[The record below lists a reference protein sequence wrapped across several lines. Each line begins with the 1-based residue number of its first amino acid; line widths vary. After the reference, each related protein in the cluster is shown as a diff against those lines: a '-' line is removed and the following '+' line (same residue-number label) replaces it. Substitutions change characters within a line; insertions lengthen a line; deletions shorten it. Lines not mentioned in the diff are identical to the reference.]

1 MQETNN
7 SSRKN
12 LGLADIRAHLSGQ
25 DGKGY
30 WRSLDE
36 LAQTD
41 AFTKLVQREFPEQ
54 ADELKD
60 PVSRRNFLKLMGASF
75 AFGGLSACTIQ
86 PQEKIVP
93 QVRAPEEIIPGK
105 PLFYATA
112 YVEHGIGTGI
122 LVESHMGRPTKIE
135 GNPQHPASL
144 GGTSGSTQASVLDLY
159 DPDRSQTVKNAGRL
173 STWSTF
179 LDNFTQQLGLQG
191 LEDGAG
197 LRILTRTVTSPTQ
210 GLLLSQIKERY
221 PLSKWHQ
228 YEPVNRDTYNAGALA
243 AYGKH
248 VNSVLKFDK
257 ANVILSIDSDFANSG
272 AASVR
277 YARDFAAK
285 RRVRDG
291 QQSMNRL
298 YVVESSPSA
307 TGSSADH
314 RWSMGTGAMENLVLQ
329 IASALGVST
338 QGGSSPTESSDSV
351 KALIKDLQANAGQS
365 IVTAG
370 QHMSADVHA
379 LVHAINDKLGNIGH
393 TVILTD
399 PLEVD
404 STPQL
409 DSISELVD
417 DMNEG
422 RVDLLVILGG
432 NPVYDTPGDLSFS
445 DAIDKVST
453 RIHMGLAENET
464 SDLCHWHLPESHF
477 LESWGDV
484 RAYNGL
490 VTIIQPL
497 IEPLYK
503 AHSSYD
509 LLAIMAGKAGTPAL
523 DLVRNYWESQSK
535 SVNFATQWRRA
546 LHDGYLSDTEFPSI
560 DVTVRESISLDS
572 SFGRLP
578 EEDVLE
584 LQLRPDPM
592 IGDGSKANN
601 GWLQESPRPV
611 TKLTWDNAALVSP
624 KTAERL
630 RLKSERLANLRLG
643 QSKLSVPVWVVPGQ
657 AENVITLHLGYGRKR
672 SGRIANGCG
681 FSAYQLSTA
690 ESPNGAVGLQI
701 SGTYEKYPLA
711 TTQDHHS
718 MEGRDFVR
726 EASLD
731 YYKDHPHFVHEG
743 WYAHDPPED
752 LTLYNR
758 TDHDY
763 NGYSWGMVIDL
774 TACIGCNTCAI
785 ACQAENNIPVVG
797 KDQVLNGR
805 EMSWI
810 RVDRYYKGEVD
821 EPDIVHQPVPCMQC
835 ENAPCEVVCPVA
847 ATVHSAEGLN
857 DMVYNRCVGT
867 RYCANNCPYKVR
879 RFNFLLYADTE
890 SESLKLQRNP
900 DVTVRSRGVMEK
912 CTYCVQRISQN
923 RMEAKASGVEI
934 EDGQIVTACEQ
945 ACPTEA
951 IVFGNINDPDSRV
964 SRYKASEL
972 NYGTLTDLNTR
983 PRTTYLAALKNPN
996 PEIVGS

>member
-1 MQETNN
+1 MQETNTTT
-7 SSRKN
+7 RKQFE
-12 LGLADIRAHLSGQ
+12 LSDVRAHLSGQ
-25 DGKGY
+25 EGQEY

-41 AFTKLVQREFPEQ
+41 AFTELVQREFPEQ

-60 PVSRRNFLKLMGASF
+60 PVTRRNFLKLMGASF
-75 AFGGLSACTIQ
+75 ALGGLSACTIQ

-93 QVRAPEEIIPGK
+93 QVRAPEEIVPGK

-112 YVEHGIGTGI
+112 HVEHGIGTGI

-144 GGTSGSTQASVLDLY
+144 GGTSGAVQASILDLY

-191 LEDGAG
+191 LKDGSG

-210 GLLLSQIKERY
+210 GSLLSEIQQRF
-221 PLSKWHQ
+221 PRSKWHQ
-228 YEPVNRDTYNAGALA
+228 YEPINRDAYNAGAMA
-243 AYGKH
+243 AYGRH
-248 VNSVLKFDK
+248 VNSVLRFDK

-272 AASVR
+272 EASAR
-277 YARDFAAK
+277 YARDFSAK

-291 QQSMNRL
+291 QETMNRL
-298 YVVESSPSA
+298 YMVESSPTA

-314 RWSMGTGAMENLVLQ
+314 RWAMGTGAMESFVLQ
-329 IASALGVST
+329 IAGALGIAT
-338 QGGSSPTESSDSV
+338 RGASPVGEPSDSV
-351 KALIKDLQANAGQS
+351 KALVKDLQSNTGQS
-365 IVTAG
+365 LVTAG
-370 QHMSADVHA
+370 RHMSADIHA
-379 LVHAINDKLGNIGH
+379 LVHAINDKLGNVGQ
-393 TVILTD
+393 TVILTA
-399 PLEVD
+399 PLEID
-404 STPQL
+404 PSSQI
-409 DSISELVD
+409 DSISELVE

-422 RVDLLVILGG
+422 RVDLLVVLGG
-432 NPVYDTPGDLSFS
+432 NPVYDAPNDLAFS
-445 DAIDKVST
+445 DAIEKVST
-453 RIHMGLAENET
+453 RVHMGLAENET
-464 SDLCHWHLPESHF
+464 SDLCHWHLPESHY

-484 RAYNGL
+484 KAYNGL
-490 VTIIQPL
+490 VSIIQPL

-503 AHSSYD
+503 ANSVYD
-509 LLAIMAGKAGTPAL
+509 LLAIIAGQAGTPAL
-523 DLVRNYWESQSK
+523 DLVRSYWESQTK
-535 SVNFATQWRRA
+535 SVSFATQWRRA
-546 LHDGYLSDTEFPSI
+546 LHDGFLSGTESPTVDTKI
-560 DVTVRESISLDS
+560 REISLGAN
-572 SFGRLP
+572 FGQLP
-578 EEDVLE
+578 EEDVIE

-592 IGDGSKANN
+592 VGDGSKANN
-601 GWLQESPRPV
+601 GWLQETPRPI

-630 RLKSERLANLRLG
+630 RLKNERLADLRLG
-643 QSKLSVPVWVVPGQ
+643 QSKLSVPVWIVPGQ
-657 AENVITLHLGYGRKR
+657 AENVVTLHFGYGRQR
-672 SGRIANGCG
+672 AGRIASGCG
-681 FSAYQLSTA
+681 FDAYQLSTVEA
-690 ESPNGAVGLQI
+690 PSGSMGLQI

-711 TTQDHHS
+711 STQDHHS
-718 MEGRDFVR
+718 MEGRSFVR
-726 EASLD
+726 DASLKH
-731 YYKDHPHFVHEG
+731 YKEHPHFVHEG

-758 TDHDY
+758 KDHAYD
-763 NGYSWGMVIDL
+763 GYSWGMVIDL
-774 TACIGCNTCAI
+774 TACIGCNTCAL
-785 ACQAENNIPVVG
+785 ACQAENNIPIVG

-821 EPDIVHQPVPCMQC
+821 EPGIVHQPVPCMQC

-879 RFNFLLYADTE
+879 RFNFLLYSDNET
-890 SESLKLQRNP
+890 ESLKLQRNP

-912 CTYCVQRISQN
+912 CTYCVQRINLN
-923 RMEAKASGVEI
+923 RIEAKTSGKPI
-934 EDGQIVTACEQ
+934 EDGQILTACEQ

-951 IVFGNINDPDSRV
+951 IVFGNINDPNSRV
-964 SRYKASEL
+964 SQYKATEL
-972 NYGTLTDLNTR
+972 NYGILTDLNTR